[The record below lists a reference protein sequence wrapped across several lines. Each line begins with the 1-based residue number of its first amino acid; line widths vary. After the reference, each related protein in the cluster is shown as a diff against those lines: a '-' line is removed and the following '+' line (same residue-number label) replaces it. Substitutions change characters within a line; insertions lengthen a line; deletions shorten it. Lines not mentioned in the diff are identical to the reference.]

1 MIYHCDK
8 ASDIEKYEI
17 TAQGFLR
24 ITGTVA
30 HVGYLDYPQK
40 DGTIE
45 REYVP
50 IETLF
55 DQKHIDSTETAS
67 VTLFHPPGASN
78 VTPQTFSSYSQ
89 GMVKRVIKDE
99 GKEALLT
106 DMIICGEK
114 AIQAIKN
121 GITAL
126 SMGYTATRKQVG
138 ENEFIQTERI
148 CNHISIVQKGR
159 ADKAKL
165 HLDSYDHQYDNEIRQ
180 FYQIIYPL
188 EVKPYQIKLIK

>member
-8 ASDIEKYEI
+8 ASNIERYEV

-24 ITGTVA
+24 IIGTVA

-40 DGTIE
+40 DGRIE

-67 VTLFHPPGASN
+67 VTLFHPSGAYN
-78 VTPQTFSSYSQ
+78 VTPETFSNYAQ
-89 GMVKRVIKDE
+89 GMVKKTIKDE
-99 GKEALLT
+99 NSESLLT
-106 DMIICGEK
+106 ELLICGEK

-126 SMGYTATRKQVG
+126 SMGYTAKRKQIG

-159 ADKAKL
+159 ADKARL
-165 HLDSYDHQYDNEIRQ
+165 HLDSYNNQYDNEIRQ
-180 FYQIIYPL
+180 FCQLIYPI
-188 EVKPYQIKLIK
+188 EIKPHRINLLK